1 MLVLGGTGSIGGAVV
16 RVLQE
21 RDHEVLALGRS
32 AEACELLRKTGAI
45 PIEGDLR
52 DPVQWIDIVK
62 DVDGIVHAAAAW
74 GEDMEAVDRRATEA
88 LLETLQH
95 GPSSK
100 AFIYTGGCWLYGE
113 TGDVVATEQSPL
125 NPIASFAWSIP
136 IMQMVLSASYI
147 RGMVIHPAMVYEIN
161 GGVFEHIFEDAKR
174 LGYVRVI
181 GGENVRWPLVHRDDL
196 AQLYALML
204 EQGKLGEVYNGAAMH
219 GVPIGEITRTIANR
233 LGITADP
240 VVCDVASAVTEIGAW
255 AEGYALDQQM
265 SGQKAIEQLGWRP
278 KHVDVIADIA

>member
-1 MLVLGGTGSIGGAVV
+1 MKVLVLGGTGSIGCAVV

-21 RDHEVLALGRS
+21 RNHEVLALCRS
-32 AEACELLRKTGAI
+32 AEACELLRKTGAT

-74 GEDMEAVDRRATEA
+74 GEDMEAIDRRATEA

-125 NPIASFAWSIP
+125 NPIASFTWSIP

-147 RGMVIHPAMVYEIN
+147 RGMVIHPAMVYERN
-161 GGVFEHIFEDAKR
+161 GGVFEHIFEDAK
-174 LGYVRVI
+174 
-181 GGENVRWPLVHRDDL
+181 
-196 AQLYALML
+196 
-204 EQGKLGEVYNGAAMH
+204 
-219 GVPIGEITRTIANR
+219 R